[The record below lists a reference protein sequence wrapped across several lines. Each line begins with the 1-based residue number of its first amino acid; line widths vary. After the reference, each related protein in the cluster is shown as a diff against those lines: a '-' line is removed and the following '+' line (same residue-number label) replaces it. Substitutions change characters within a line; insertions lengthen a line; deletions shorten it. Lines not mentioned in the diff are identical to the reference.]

1 MIIYND
7 EYWAMYDTVKE
18 VLASRGIFD
27 ENIIHSKTK
36 DIINKKNAS
45 HEAPPSTSSRQTD
58 GG

>member
-1 MIIYND
+1 MTIYKD
-7 EYWAMYDTVKE
+7 EYWSIYDTVKE

-45 HEAPPSTSSRQTD
+45 HEAATSTSSNT
-58 GG
+58 

>member
-1 MIIYND
+1 MTIYKD
-7 EYWAMYDTVKE
+7 EYWSIYDTVKE

-45 HEAPPSTSSRQTD
+45 HEAATSTSSRQTE